1 MMGVISTNRSEDD
14 FADTRWSL
22 VQDLNAFEGST
33 SRSRLNELCLR
44 YWLPIQQQI
53 QERGVDEADANRLT
67 GLFFDHLQREALA
80 RADQYSRFRE
90 FLQAELGEFL
100 HHTSRMPT
108 EARQTRADGLE
119 RSFALQVIG
128 HAMDRLQV
136 EASEADRLP
145 MYEVLRRYL
154 TLEASAADVQ
164 REALALGVRPLFVTM
179 AIRRLRQRFRRL
191 VDDELL
197 RLVTDSRELAQEREA
212 LFAAL
217 DRGG

>member
-1 MMGVISTNRSEDD
+1 MVIPSNRTEDD

-22 VQDLNAFEGST
+22 VQDLNALEGAT

-53 QERGVDEADANRLT
+53 QDRGLDEVEANRLT
-67 GLFFDHLQREALA
+67 GLFFEDLQRQALG
-80 RADQYSRFRE
+80 RADQYRRFRE
-90 FLQAELGEFL
+90 FLQAELGAFL
-100 HHTSRMPT
+100 
-108 EARQTRADGLE
+108 QRADSMPRGSIEIRVGSLE
-119 RSFALQVIG
+119 RGFALQVIG
-128 HAMDRLQV
+128 HAMDRLQA
-136 EASEADRLP
+136 EALAADRLP
-145 MYEVLRRYL
+145 MYESLRRYL
-154 TLEASAADVQ
+154 MLEPSAEDVR
-164 REALALGVRPLFVTM
+164 REAQALGVRSLFVTM

-217 DRGG
+217 DRGR

>member
-1 MMGVISTNRSEDD
+1 MGMISSKRSEDD

-22 VQDLNAFEGST
+22 VQDLNTFEGAT

-53 QERGVDEADANRLT
+53 QERGVGEADANRLT

-90 FLQAELGEFL
+90 FLQTELGAFL
-100 HHTSRMPT
+100 QHTNSMPPEAT
-108 EARQTRADGLE
+108 ELRGSGLE

-136 EASEADRLP
+136 EASAADRLP

-154 TLEASAADVQ
+154 TLEASPDDIQ
-164 REALALGVRPLFVTM
+164 REARALGVRPLFVTM